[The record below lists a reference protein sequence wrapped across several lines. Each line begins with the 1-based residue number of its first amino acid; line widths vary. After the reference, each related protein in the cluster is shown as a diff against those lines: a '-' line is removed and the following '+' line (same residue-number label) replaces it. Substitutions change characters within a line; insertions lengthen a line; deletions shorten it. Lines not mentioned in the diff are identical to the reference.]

1 MMEAGQMVNLLRRLR
16 HDYAN
21 HLQVI
26 SGYLELGWQKQIRS
40 NVKEIINQLNQER
53 IIFESVAPQDA
64 LYFYEQLLMVKDMG
78 IILVYDDLDVKS
90 AGYLK
95 DRNEPVNSMTVL
107 KSEIPRGDDE
117 PIVYISIHEDD
128 TGIEMYFSCDNWG
141 DESRQIR
148 IDKR

>member
-1 MMEAGQMVNLLRRLR
+1 MMEAAQMVNLLRRVR

-26 SGYLELGWQKQIRS
+26 SGYLELGWEEQLRSYIQDIITQI
-40 NVKEIINQLNQER
+40 NLER

-64 LYFYEQLLMVKDMG
+64 LYFFEQLLTIKDMG

-90 AGYLK
+90 TQYLK
-95 DRNEPVNSMTVL
+95 DHNEPVNSIAALRADIAQGEDDTV
-107 KSEIPRGDDE
+107 
-117 PIVYISIHEDD
+117 VYISIHEDE
-128 TGIEMYFSCDNWG
+128 TGIEMYFGCDSWDG
-141 DESRQIR
+141 QSRQRR